1 MKKKNRTIKGIA
13 IYAVVWVLIFGV
25 WMFCNSY
32 NINYDQYIDLD
43 AILMV
48 TLLIG
53 GVILLT
59 EEPKENDSKE
69 KES

>member
-1 MKKKNRTIKGIA
+1 MKKKNRTIKGIT
-13 IYAVVWVLIFGV
+13 IYAIIWVLIFGV

-32 NINYDQYIDLD
+32 NINYDQCIDLD

-69 KES
+69 EES